1 MIIDADH
8 FKDLNDRF
16 GHAFGDKCLV
26 RMAQALANTLG
37 SRAGALGVLLACAAL
52 VRWVVQLGG

>member
-1 MIIDADH
+1 MVH
-8 FKDLNDRF
+8 
-16 GHAFGDKCLV
+16 GDKETTHAAV
-26 RMAQALANTLG
+26 PSARDTLG